1 MSALLALALVTG
13 MFAQYKEMW
22 HLVLWQ
28 YRNTLALIHMLVGY
42 EECTQFAN
50 IIGGNIVESVKDKV
64 MKDFL
69 RTLLCENTKINCAC
83 HNVDYLDPL
92 CSWC

>member
-1 MSALLALALVTG
+1 
-13 MFAQYKEMW
+13 
-22 HLVLWQ
+22 
-28 YRNTLALIHMLVGY
+28 MLVGY

-69 RTLLCENTKINCAC
+69 RTILCESTKINCAC